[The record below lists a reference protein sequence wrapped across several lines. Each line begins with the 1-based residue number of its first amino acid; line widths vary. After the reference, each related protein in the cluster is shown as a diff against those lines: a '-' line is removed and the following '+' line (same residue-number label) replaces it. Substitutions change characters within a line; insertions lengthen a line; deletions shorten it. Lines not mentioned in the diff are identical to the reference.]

1 MSTVNST
8 FSKLGPGRGPVRLL
22 LPVVP
27 AAAEGISARDLAS
40 LQTAIDRYISEYLTH
55 ARPEYARQ
63 SINAALY
70 DDALEFLCR
79 PGKRLRPLL
88 FLLAHRIFKKPGDST
103 TERDLLALGT
113 SLELLHGFILIHDD
127 IIDRSETRRGLPTLH
142 RVLEARLPAFADRD
156 RAGKN
161 LSLVIGD
168 VLFALAQ
175 QCLLDAESIP
185 PGLRVQLSRML
196 LNCLVET
203 GFGEAADI
211 IYGTRDI
218 SKISHGE
225 IERMY
230 LLKTTRYTIECP
242 LAMAATL
249 AGATPAAIRQIGR
262 VALPAGLAF
271 QIQNDLQE
279 FARFEVS
286 DTEVPADILEGKK
299 TLLMHTA
306 FELLGETDRSLLQL
320 CFSGTAPSEAT
331 VSKARELIAKSGA
344 VSKLHHRMVELLV
357 EADAAAASPAFSP
370 DEKRGLIALI
380 RMVREAADRS
390 KSAV

>member
-1 MSTVNST
+1 MGIVGA
-8 FSKLGPGRGPVRLL
+8 FSKLGPGGSPTKTL
-22 LPVVP
+22 LPAIP
-27 AAAEGISARDLAS
+27 AGEGIANSNLTE
-40 LQTAIDRYISEYLTH
+40 LQAAIDAFMSEYLAQT
-55 ARPEYARQ
+55 RPEYARQ

-70 DDALEFLCR
+70 DDAMEFLCR

-88 FLLAHRIFKKPGDST
+88 FLLAHRIFQQPDDATS
-103 TERDLLALGT
+103 ERDLLALGT

-127 IIDRSETRRGLPTLH
+127 IIDRAEMRRGLPTLH
-142 RVLEARLPAFADRD
+142 RVLEGRLPAFADHD

-168 VLFALAQ
+168 ILFAIAQ
-175 QCLLDAESIP
+175 QCLLETESIP
-185 PGLRVQLSRML
+185 PERRIQLSRML
-196 LNCLVET
+196 LSCLVET

-218 SKISHGE
+218 SKITHGE

-249 AGATPAAIRQIGR
+249 AGASPAAVRQITR

-279 FARFEVS
+279 FARFEIS
-286 DTEVPADILEGKK
+286 DNDVPVDILEGKK
-299 TLLMHTA
+299 TLLIHTA
-306 FELLGETDRSLLQL
+306 FEMLGETDRSLLQL
-320 CFSGTAPSEAT
+320 CFTGSAPSEAT
-331 VSKARELIAKSGA
+331 LSKARELIAKSGA
-344 VSKLHHRMVELLV
+344 VSRLRERMTELLR
-357 EADAAAASPAFSP
+357 EADAAAHAAVFSP
-370 DEKRGLIALI
+370 TEQAGLVALI
-380 RMVREAADRS
+380 QIVRDASDRA

>member
-1 MSTVNST
+1 MAIVGA
-8 FSKLGPGRGPVRLL
+8 FSKLGPGGGPAPA
-22 LPVVP
+22 LPP
-27 AAAEGISARDLAS
+27 AIPAGEGVAGMSLTELQAAVDAFMSDYLAH
-40 LQTAIDRYISEYLTH
+40 T
-55 ARPEYARQ
+55 RPEYARQ

-70 DDALEFLCR
+70 DDAMEFLCR

-88 FLLAHRIFKKPGDST
+88 FLLAHRIFRQPDDATS
-103 TERDLLALGT
+103 ERDLLALAT

-127 IIDRSETRRGLPTLH
+127 IIDRAEMRRGLPTLH
-142 RVLEARLPAFADRD
+142 RVLEGRLPAFADHD

-168 VLFALAQ
+168 ILFAVAQ
-175 QCLLDAESIP
+175 QCLLETESIP
-185 PGLRVQLSRML
+185 YARRVQLSRL
-196 LNCLVET
+196 LLSCLVET

-249 AGATPAAIRQIGR
+249 AGASPAAVRQITR

-279 FARFEVS
+279 FARFEIS
-286 DTEVPADILEGKK
+286 DNDVPVDILEGKK
-299 TLLMHTA
+299 TLLIHTA

-320 CFSGTAPSEAT
+320 CFSGSAPSEAT
-331 VSKARELIAKSGA
+331 LSKARELIAKSGA
-344 VSKLHHRMVELLV
+344 VTRLRERMTELLR
-357 EADAAAASPAFSP
+357 EADAAAHAAVFTPTEQS
-370 DEKRGLIALI
+370 GLVALI
-380 RMVREAADRS
+380 HIVRDASDRS
-390 KSAV
+390 RSSV